1 MSKALLLDLFHSI
14 QERIKQRLPNKCIT
28 RLSSAQFAELERMK
42 LDNASSSHPF
52 KPTGIVWER
61 LSVLFEK
68 RLHID
73 GLGCVEEQLLNH
85 WFSALRPTHRKY
97 YFYALWMLYARVKS
111 KDKNNLLERVTP
123 SASDKN
129 GIAVDVNGKML
140 SWDYLIS
147 MDCVISIA
155 EKYPKLI
162 NEPCV
167 VLDLGAGWGR
177 IGYVLKKINASITY
191 VICDIPVSLLA
202 SQHYLPIVLPDE
214 TAFRYLDSR
223 RRDEFTHDYFSKAC
237 GLHFLGSQDLA
248 RFARNTIDL
257 FINIASFQEM
267 TLDQVRGYFSIIDQ
281 TTRDALY
288 IQERYQGDEL
298 SRQLYPYNPKWRM
311 AFDRD
316 IIFAPNYFE
325 SLYFVEN

>member
-1 MSKALLLDLFHSI
+1 
-14 QERIKQRLPNKCIT
+14 
-28 RLSSAQFAELERMK
+28 
-42 LDNASSSHPF
+42 
-52 KPTGIVWER
+52 
-61 LSVLFEK
+61 
-68 RLHID
+68 
-73 GLGCVEEQLLNH
+73 
-85 WFSALRPTHRKY
+85 
-97 YFYALWMLYARVKS
+97 MLYTRVKD
-111 KDKNNLLERVTP
+111 KDRYNLLERVTP
-123 SASDKN
+123 SASEKN
-129 GIAVDVNGKML
+129 GIAVDVNGKIL

-147 MDCVISIA
+147 IDCVISIA